1 MSKHRYLPLDVFA
14 GQAGSGNPLGVIFNA
29 ATLSSKQMQQIATWL
44 NLSETIFFL
53 PVSV

>member
-1 MSKHRYLPLDVFA
+1 MSKHRYLPLDVFT

-44 NLSETIFFL
+44 NLSK
-53 PVSV
+53 